1 MGVAYMRFFTDN
13 QTSFIVDNSAM
24 SEEGNRKG
32 NSGCKIVDVA
42 FIIRRWDQAPNAFC
56 RMDEQWLKGYECM
69 SRRVASTDGD
79 CAKSVTVGE

>member
-32 NSGCKIVDVA
+32 NSACKIVDAA
-42 FIIRRWDQAPNAFC
+42 FIARRWDQAPNAFC
-56 RMDEQWLKGYECM
+56 RMDEQWL
-69 SRRVASTDGD
+69 
-79 CAKSVTVGE
+79 